1 MFYLTVLRVCILEGH
16 LWVFYQCNS
25 DRSNVTTGENM
36 QSRLKFLEN
45 SFKINMLAP
54 AWKCNGGGEGG
65 GGRGVRCEKSL
76 QKRCM

>member
-1 MFYLTVLRVCILEGH
+1 
-16 LWVFYQCNS
+16 
-25 DRSNVTTGENM
+25 M

-65 GGRGVRCEKSL
+65 GGGGYDAKNLSKNAACKHTVLTTSFSSCRGREAEVVAMKTRFIL
-76 QKRCM
+76 I